1 MAAGLRAA
9 AAAFRGLCRAAAPA
23 APAAAAGRRGAGA
36 ASPAAAALRREVRLL
51 LAGTAAAAAAGVG
64 GGWPSHWTAA
74 CERLAAQHGGP
85 EPFVPGKLWT
95 ALRKLRRPVRDEAA
109 GAADDDDDEDDEG
122 WEGASLRPDDGAAA
136 LPAALAPP
144 EALWRLVRENSASFA
159 AVAGLGLV
167 LAGLSA
173 VLPMAMT
180 RLYDVGPL
188 FKDLQLSRLRDL
200 LQHQQGRAL
209 LAQVGEALAAMA
221 GAAVARGF
229 AVSPGRRR
237 EGTLVGLTPRQRCT

>member
-36 ASPAAAALRREVRLL
+36 ASPALRRDVRLL